1 MRESFN
7 TTRWIDLN
15 HKGSEGSRSEAG
27 YYASVQALWAGPFL
41 MAAMGLSPYMTGNL
55 LLAMSIGLIIGS
67 PICGWISDRI
77 LLSRKYVIITG
88 LVTMAGI
95 LIILSVLPKGT
106 WLLILFAFVFFGV
119 SLVLT
124 ALLYGLTVDVKKNHG
139 KTT

>member
-1 MRESFN
+1 
-7 TTRWIDLN
+7 
-15 HKGSEGSRSEAG
+15 
-27 YYASVQALWAGPFL
+27 